1 MKQNEESKL
10 IKNNKS
16 QNQENKKFLCSF
28 QKNTKSNII
37 KWSILIILIALI
49 FYFLI

>member
-1 MKQNEESKL
+1 MKPNEESKL

-16 QNQENKKFLCSF
+16 KNQENKKFFCSF
-28 QKNTKSNII
+28 LKNTKSNLI

-49 FYFLI
+49 F